1 MSSGMDLVVYPVKD
15 LAAATALYAIMLG
28 TKPYV
33 EQPYYV
39 GYKIGDFELGL
50 DPNGHELGLEGPV
63 GYITVEDIKESM
75 DLLVATGAQTVQDVR
90 DVGGGLLVAAVKDP
104 DGNITG
110 LRQQT

>member
-15 LAAATALYAIMLG
+15 LGAATAIYTILLG

-39 GYKIGDFELGL
+39 GFKVGDFELGL
-50 DPNGHELGLEGPV
+50 DPNGHELGLQAPV
-63 GYITVEDIKESM
+63 GYVTVDDIKESM
-75 DLLVATGAQTVQDVR
+75 DLLVATGATIVHDAR
-90 DVGGGLLVAAVKDP
+90 DIGGGLLVSAVKDA